1 MFPAFPADHQNPTYL
16 TGFWKV
22 IVISPWAGQGVAG
35 NLDPGPPANGE
46 ELVEL
51 APPCVCTVLK
61 RQAEDVGDVARV
73 PTKVLGG
80 QAPVE

>member
-1 MFPAFPADHQNPTYL
+1 L
-16 TGFWKV
+16 TGFGKV
-22 IVISPWAGQGVAG
+22 IVIFPVPAGQGVAG
-35 NLDPGPPANGE
+35 KFEPDPPANGE

-73 PTKVLGG
+73 PTAVLAG
-80 QAPVE
+80 QVPVE